1 MFRTITQFFGSL
13 TEATTSGKRAQRSL
27 NKALLF
33 GGILVALWLGAE
45 YLLPGG
51 GPEQPP
57 VISDEA
63 GTVATT
69 PPAEDASSRW
79 NPGLLV
85 AVLLLGGGIAL
96 AVYLRRDER
105 GAAPTTSPALRVI
118 ARHTIGQEHRLL
130 LVECGGEVH
139 LMGTGSGDIRLLKSY
154 DTDEFPEL
162 YPEGGTPAGDGA
174 AQPAAIGG
182 SSGPGL
188 GASFT
193 EVLREYAS
201 QYSAG
206 TRT

>member
-1 MFRTITQFFGSL
+1 MFRTLSQFFGSL
-13 TEATTSGKRAQRSL
+13 TEKSTSGKRAQRSL

-33 GGILVALWLGAE
+33 GGLLLVLWLGAE
-45 YLLPGG
+45 YLLPDGT
-51 GPEQPP
+51 PEEPP

-69 PPAEDASSRW
+69 SPSEEPAGSW
-79 NPGLLV
+79 NPGLVV
-85 AVLLLGGGIAL
+85 AVMLLGGGIAL
-96 AVYLRRDER
+96 AVYLRRDES
-105 GAAPTTSPALRVI
+105 GSAPATSPALRII

-139 LMGTGSGDIRLLKSY
+139 LMGTGSGEIRLLKSY

-162 YPEGGTPAGDGA
+162 YPEEGPPVGDGA
-174 AQPAAIGG
+174 AQPAALVG

-188 GASFT
+188 GTSLP

>member
-1 MFRTITQFFGSL
+1 MFRTLTQFFGSL
-13 TEATTSGKRAQRSL
+13 TEKSTSGKRAQRSL

-33 GGILVALWLGAE
+33 GGVLLALWLGAE
-45 YLLPGG
+45 YFLPAGT
-51 GPEQPP
+51 PEQPP

-63 GTVATT
+63 GTVANT
-69 PPAEDASSRW
+69 PPAEEPSSSW
-79 NPGLLV
+79 NPGLVV
-85 AVLLLGGGIAL
+85 AVLILGGGIAL
-96 AVYLRRDER
+96 AVYLRRGESS
-105 GAAPTTSPALRVI
+105 AAPTTSTALRVI

-162 YPEGGTPAGDGA
+162 YPEGDPPAGDGA

-188 GASFT
+188 GTSFT

-206 TRT
+206 TRS